1 MLSRR
6 LFLCV
11 LESSEMK
18 MEEGLGR
25 HSNTCVCF
33 ESASS
38 GVADGPLLILMG
50 GVNR

>member
-25 HSNTCVCF
+25 RVCF

-38 GVADGPLLILMG
+38 GFADGPLLILMG
-50 GVNR
+50 GFNR